1 MVGQVLTGS
10 EYGGITSPL
19 PAWHGNPYHWDAQRG
34 IQGGFQPGYFPWVMR
49 GIHSGEWGEI
59 SSEAKDIPED
69 HLIYREDITARGE
82 RNVPGCF
89 HPEDTGAEEWMR

>member
-1 MVGQVLTGS
+1 
-10 EYGGITSPL
+10 
-19 PAWHGNPYHWDAQRG
+19 
-34 IQGGFQPGYFPWVMR
+34 MR